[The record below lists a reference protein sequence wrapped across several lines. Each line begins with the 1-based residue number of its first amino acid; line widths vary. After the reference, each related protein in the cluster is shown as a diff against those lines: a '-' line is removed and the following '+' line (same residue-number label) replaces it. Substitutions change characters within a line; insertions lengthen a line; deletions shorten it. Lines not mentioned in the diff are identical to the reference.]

1 MIVERESFKIKSY
14 LEEEIQQVTVENLRL
29 PEFIKLFDVSE
40 QGESDNIE
48 KISLNIPDC
57 EELIKEFNLE
67 TSSNLSYIKI
77 ENKNIKRSKFHK
89 DFIFIFED
97 FFNTILFLKYLIK
110 KDSYKYG
117 HTNYFINVSIYKN
130 KFNSIEIFIAN
141 RKKMDIS
148 LLKNSHLEYFS
159 LERPSSNL
167 SLTFK
172 NLGNIKYYLNKIL
185 IRRTYTSEHLFSLNT
200 PSFKKFRE

>member
-1 MIVERESFKIKSY
+1 MIKEVESFKIKLY
-14 LEEEIQQVTVENLRL
+14 LKEEIQQVTVENLSL

-89 DFIFIFED
+89 DFIFIF
-97 FFNTILFLKYLIK
+97 
-110 KDSYKYG
+110 
-117 HTNYFINVSIYKN
+117 
-130 KFNSIEIFIAN
+130 
-141 RKKMDIS
+141 
-148 LLKNSHLEYFS
+148 
-159 LERPSSNL
+159 
-167 SLTFK
+167 
-172 NLGNIKYYLNKIL
+172 
-185 IRRTYTSEHLFSLNT
+185 
-200 PSFKKFRE
+200 